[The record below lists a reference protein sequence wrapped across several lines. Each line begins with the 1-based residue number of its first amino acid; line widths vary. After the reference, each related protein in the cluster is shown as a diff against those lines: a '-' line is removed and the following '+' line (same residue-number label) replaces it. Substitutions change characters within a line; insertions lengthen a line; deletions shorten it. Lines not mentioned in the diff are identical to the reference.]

1 MIIDTILL
9 LATEAKEAAAEG
21 FGINTDILGTN
32 LFNLSILLGLVIFYG
47 RKVLGQILGERQ
59 SKIAEALAEAEMQ
72 GSLIS
77 SEIAEPYAQALL
89 SVAQSSGQLE
99 AIGGEIKSLL
109 ELLENAP
116 DLRAFIGNPVIK
128 EEAKKAVLSQVMGSS
143 ANPYLT
149 NFMMLLVDKRR
160 IQFLEPV
167 CQQYLT
173 LARVLTNTVLAEVSS
188 ATELNDSQKQIVIDK
203 VKTLTGANVVEL
215 KTKVDG
221 SLIGGVV
228 IKVGSQVFDAS
239 IRGQLQRLSL
249 SLR

>member
-1 MIIDTILL
+1 
-9 LATEAKEAAAEG
+9 
-21 FGINTDILGTN
+21 
-32 LFNLSILLGLVIFYG
+32 
-47 RKVLGQILGERQ
+47 
-59 SKIAEALAEAEMQ
+59 MQ

-215 KTKVDG
+215 KTKVDS

>member
-1 MIIDTILL
+1 
-9 LATEAKEAAAEG
+9 
-21 FGINTDILGTN
+21 
-32 LFNLSILLGLVIFYG
+32 
-47 RKVLGQILGERQ
+47 
-59 SKIAEALAEAEMQ
+59 MQ

-99 AIGGEIKSLL
+99 AIGTEIKSLL
-109 ELLENAP
+109 ELLENSP
-116 DLRAFIGNPVIK
+116 DLRDFIANPVIR
-128 EEAKKAVLSQVMGSS
+128 EEAKKGVILQVMGSN
-143 ANPYLT
+143 ANPYLA

-160 IQFLEPV
+160 LQFLEPV
-167 CQQYLT
+167 CQQYLA
-173 LARVLTNTVLAEVSS
+173 LARAMTNTVLAEVSA
-188 ATELNDSQKQIVIDK
+188 ATELNESQKQTVIDK

-215 KTKVDG
+215 KTKVDV

-239 IRGQLQRLSL
+239 IRGQLQRLTL